1 LVLLTVLAA
10 AAAVIWI
17 QLVHR
22 EQRAARQSCPLS
34 ERQFLETF
42 ATVEPSAPSPPG
54 AVEVRVL
61 NATNRRGLAAE
72 VASGLRVFGFSEAAS
87 LGNDVLHPPGTMT
100 CVGQIRFGAAGRHA
114 ANTLSV
120 VLPCAQLVRDERADN
135 TVDLVLGNAFGALD
149 PNPSA
154 RTVLEQLRTAP
165 LEGGGGLQS
174 VGGPDARVLL
184 VEAHRQ
190 EC

>member
-1 LVLLTVLAA
+1 MLTILAA
-10 AAAVIWI
+10 AATVIWT

-22 EQRAARQSCPLS
+22 EQLAARQRCPLS
-34 ERQFLETF
+34 ERQILASF
-42 ATVEPSAPSPPG
+42 AMVEPNAPSPPA

-72 VASGLRVFGFSEAAS
+72 VASRLKVLGFSEAVS
-87 LGNDVLHPPGTMT
+87 LGNDLLHPPGTMT
-100 CVGQIRFGAAGRHA
+100 CVGQIRFGPTGLDA

-120 VLPCAQLVRDERADN
+120 VLPCAQLVRDERPDS
-135 TVDLVLGNAFGALD
+135 TVDLVLGNAFAALE

-154 RTVLEQLRTAP
+154 RTVLTQLATAP

-174 VGGPDARVLL
+174 VGAPAVDRPLL
-184 VEAHRQ
+184 AAAHQ
-190 EC
+190 QQC